1 MAALLAS
8 ACGGGL
14 ESTQTSVLCCLCP
27 GTLPWRGI
35 LSAMEARPGGD
46 RGELC
51 LDLAAG
57 EMAPLVRI
65 LRLDTDDLEL
75 RLSRDDRSEAGG
87 GPSPSVPLSELGAGP
102 GACL

>member
-27 GTLPWRGI
+27 GTRPWRGI
-35 LSAMEARPGGD
+35 LSAMEARPGPGD
-46 RGELC
+46 SGELC
-51 LDLAAG
+51 R

-65 LRLDTDDLEL
+65 LRRDTEDLEL
-75 RLSRDDRSEAGG
+75 RDSREDRSEAGG
-87 GPSPSVPLSELGAGP
+87 GPSPSVPLSELGA
-102 GACL
+102 CL